1 MELSDHIAQIAFAL
15 ALIVALV
22 VGLGWLVKRLNS
34 SRFTGAGEIRVVAS
48 SYLGP
53 KEKVVLL
60 EVRDRQILVGVNAQN
75 ISALGDFE
83 LPESAPATPTFKRA
97 LAEAKS

>member
-1 MELSDHIAQIAFAL
+1 MELSDHISQIAMAL

-22 VGLGWLVKRLNS
+22 IGLGWLVKRLNS
-34 SRFTGAGEIRVVAS
+34 SRFSGAGEIRIVAS

-60 EVRDRQILVGVNAQN
+60 EVRDRQVLVGVNAQG

-83 LPESAPATPTFKRA
+83 LPDSASASGTFQHA